1 MIDKRFRYRKKM
13 NKTLFRIIVGGAAL
27 AVCIAL
33 IVFLTVYH
41 VDDVEI
47 VGNTRN
53 SEEEVKDVAL
63 SGPLASNSFLLSVF
77 RKNVVTDELPFV
89 EDIKI
94 EQVSPGKIRLHV
106 NEKQIVGYV
115 RYLDCNMYF
124 DKDGIVVESE
134 VAPDAGENTESTVV
148 EPQQVIVDPVEVVDE
163 NETNY
168 HAAVTDVPCITG
180 LTFESVA
187 LEEKLPVKDDSVFN
201 TILGIARIVEKYDI
215 MPDQVEF
222 NDKYEITLYYGT
234 IRVTLGVDNLL
245 EEKITR
251 VAAILPKLTGK
262 SGVLHMEDYTKD
274 TVNIIFTE
282 DVPED
287 EQTDSQED
295 TLEEDTQE
303 EDTSE
308 EDISEEESSEET
320 TSGEDTSGEDV
331 SGEDTSEEEG
341 SEEDVSGEDTSEE
354 EGSGE
359 DASQED
365 ASGEETLEEESTE

>member
-1 MIDKRFRYRKKM
+1 M
-13 NKTLFRIIVGGAAL
+13 
-27 AVCIAL
+27 
-33 IVFLTVYH
+33 
-41 VDDVEI
+41 
-47 VGNTRN
+47 
-53 SEEEVKDVAL
+53 
-63 SGPLASNSFLLSVF
+63 
-77 RKNVVTDELPFV
+77 
-89 EDIKI
+89 
-94 EQVSPGKIRLHV
+94 
-106 NEKQIVGYV
+106 
-115 RYLDCNMYF
+115 
-124 DKDGIVVESE
+124 
-134 VAPDAGENTESTVV
+134 
-148 EPQQVIVDPVEVVDE
+148 
-163 NETNY
+163 
-168 HAAVTDVPCITG
+168 PCITR

-187 LEEKLPVKDDSVFN
+187 LDEKLPVKDDSVFN

-308 EDISEEESSEET
+308 EDISEEESSEE
-320 TSGEDTSGEDV
+320 
-331 SGEDTSEEEG
+331 
-341 SEEDVSGEDTSEE
+341 

>member
-331 SGEDTSEEEG
+331 SGEDTSEE
-341 SEEDVSGEDTSEE
+341 
-354 EGSGE
+354 

>member
-1 MIDKRFRYRKKM
+1 M

-134 VAPDAGENTESTVV
+134 VAPDAGENTASTVV

-251 VAAILPKLTGK
+251 VAAILPKLTRKVRGA
-262 SGVLHMEDYTKD
+262 SYGRLYQGYGQYH
-274 TVNIIFTE
+274 FTE

-308 EDISEEESSEET
+308 EDISEEGKFRRNYF
-320 TSGEDTSGEDV
+320 GEDTSGEDV

-341 SEEDVSGEDTSEE
+341 FRG
-354 EGSGE
+354 GRLRGRYFRRRGFRE

>member
-1 MIDKRFRYRKKM
+1 M
-13 NKTLFRIIVGGAAL
+13 NKTLFRIIVGSAAL
-27 AVCIAL
+27 VVCIVL

-53 SEEEVKDVAL
+53 SEEEVKDVVL
-63 SGPLASNSFLLSVF
+63 SGPFASNSFLLSVF
-77 RKNVVTDELPFV
+77 RKTVVTDELPFV
-89 EDIKI
+89 DDVKI

-134 VAPDAGENTESTVV
+134 VAPDAGKNTQSEVV
-148 EPQQVIVDPVEVVDE
+148 EPQQVVVDPVEVEDE

-168 HAAVTDVPCITG
+168 HAAVTDVPRITG
-180 LTFESVA
+180 LTFDQVV

-201 TILGIARIVEKYDI
+201 TILGIARIVEKYNI

-222 NDKYEITLYYGT
+222 DEKYEITLYYGT

-262 SGVLHMEDYTKD
+262 SGVLHMEDYTRD

-282 DVPED
+282 DVPEE
-287 EQTDSQED
+287 EQTDSM
-295 TLEEDTQE
+295 EEDTDEENPEEENPDEDVSEEEVSEEEISLEETTQEESSEEESDSEESAGEESTGDDDSQEEFSETEDEETVTEEDSEEDAYEE
-303 EDTSE
+303 EDTSL
-308 EDISEEESSEET
+308 EEESSE
-320 TSGEDTSGEDV
+320 
-331 SGEDTSEEEG
+331 
-341 SEEDVSGEDTSEE
+341 
-354 EGSGE
+354 
-359 DASQED
+359 
-365 ASGEETLEEESTE
+365 

>member
-1 MIDKRFRYRKKM
+1 M
-13 NKTLFRIIVGGAAL
+13 
-27 AVCIAL
+27 
-33 IVFLTVYH
+33 
-41 VDDVEI
+41 
-47 VGNTRN
+47 
-53 SEEEVKDVAL
+53 
-63 SGPLASNSFLLSVF
+63 
-77 RKNVVTDELPFV
+77 
-89 EDIKI
+89 
-94 EQVSPGKIRLHV
+94 
-106 NEKQIVGYV
+106 
-115 RYLDCNMYF
+115 
-124 DKDGIVVESE
+124 
-134 VAPDAGENTESTVV
+134 
-148 EPQQVIVDPVEVVDE
+148 
-163 NETNY
+163 
-168 HAAVTDVPCITG
+168 
-180 LTFESVA
+180 
-187 LEEKLPVKDDSVFN
+187 
-201 TILGIARIVEKYDI
+201 EKYDI

-303 EDTSE
+303 EDTLE
-308 EDISEEESSEET
+308 
-320 TSGEDTSGEDV
+320 
-331 SGEDTSEEEG
+331 EDTSEEDIT
-341 SEEDVSGEDTSEE
+341 EEESSEE